1 MSKQKELES
10 AASEK
15 FKIIAPLLD
24 ESLDRGKFI
33 GLKKEIA
40 LKQGLSE
47 RSVGRYYAAYKESG
61 FEGLK
66 PSPRQKTTSKLPDN
80 YPEIVSA
87 AITLRKES
95 AHRSVRDI
103 IKVLELEGVVSP
115 GSLSRSTLQ
124 RHLQEAGFG
133 SKQYKKYTTK
143 GTTARRFQKQ
153 HRCVMWQGDIKYGPH
168 LPVGPKGKMTQ
179 IYLVVWIDDFS
190 RFIICAK
197 FYDNQRVEIIED
209 SLRDAVMKY
218 GIPESVYLDNGSQY
232 RSEWLKTAC
241 AKIGVKLIFT
251 KPFSPEA
258 KGKVEAFNRRVDS
271 FLSEASLTGAKTLK
285 EYNELLDVW
294 ITEYYHK
301 TPHSGTGGI
310 SPETAFKSDTRPLR
324 FVEAQKLRD
333 AFLHSEE
340 REVDKTGCISLQGR
354 SYEVGLSLMGR
365 KVEVLFDPS
374 WFDEVEIR
382 HKDFKPFMAK
392 EVTIGEFCGARRELP
407 QDMKPTEPQSSRLLD
422 GLKKN
427 SHDKRTDSRIATAFR
442 QIWEEESNHV

>member
-1 MSKQKELES
+1 MGKRKELEN

-15 FKIIAPLLD
+15 FQIIAPLLD

-40 LKQGLSE
+40 SKYGISE

-66 PSPRQKTTSKLPDN
+66 PLQRQRTTSKLPDN

-103 IKVLELEGVVSP
+103 IKILELEGTVP
-115 GSLSRSTLQ
+115 AGSISRSTLQ

-133 SKQYKKYTTK
+133 AKQYKKYTTK
-143 GTTARRFQKQ
+143 GTAARRFQKQ
-153 HRCVMWQGDIKYGPH
+153 HRCIMWQGDIKYGPH
-168 LPVGPKGKMTQ
+168 LPIGPNGKMTQ

-190 RFIICAK
+190 RFITCAK
-197 FYDNQRVEIIED
+197 FYDNQRVGIIED

-218 GIPESVYLDNGSQY
+218 GVPESAYLDNGSQY

-251 KPFSPEA
+251 KPYSPEA
-258 KGKVEAFNRRVDS
+258 KGKVEAFNRRIDA

-294 ITEYYHK
+294 INEHYHK

-310 SPETAFKSDTRPLR
+310 TPEAAFKSDTRPLK
-324 FVEAQKLRD
+324 FIEAQKLRN
-333 AFLHSEE
+333 AFLHSEI
-340 REVDKTGCISLQGR
+340 REVDKTGCVSLQGR
-354 SYEVGLSLMGR
+354 KYEAGLSLMGR

-374 WFDEVEIR
+374 WSGEVEIR
-382 HKDFKPFMAK
+382 HKDFKPFVAK
-392 EVTIGEFCGARRELP
+392 ELTIGEFCGTRRELP
-407 QDMKPTEPQSSRLLD
+407 DNMKPTEAKTSRLLD

-427 SHDKRTDSRIATAFR
+427 NQDKHNDSRIATTFR
-442 QIWEEESNHV
+442 EIWEESEHV